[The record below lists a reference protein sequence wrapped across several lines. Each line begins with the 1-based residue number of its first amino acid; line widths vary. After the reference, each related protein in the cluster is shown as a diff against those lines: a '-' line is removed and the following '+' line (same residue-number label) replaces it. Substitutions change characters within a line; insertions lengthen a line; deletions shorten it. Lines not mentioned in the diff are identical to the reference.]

1 MKTQKGDGH
10 RQAMESGLKQ
20 SPPSELSEETNSAD
34 TLILDIWS
42 AEP

>member
-1 MKTQKGDGH
+1 MKTQEGDGH
-10 RQAMESGLKQ
+10 RQAMERGLEQ
-20 SPPSELSEETNSAD
+20 RPPSEPLEETNPAD